1 MFFPDLIIRAY
12 AKYINK
18 KNKLWINNPLD
29 AQQKTFELL
38 IKNGR
43 KTVYGKKHQF
53 EKIQNYNDFKNSIP
67 IVEYE
72 DIKPFIS
79 LIRKGEKNILWPG
92 KPIYLCKTSGTTSG
106 TKFIPISK
114 ESMPYHIKC
123 AKDAILNY
131 IHRTGNTSS
140 VKGGTI
146 FIQGSPKLD
155 FSESIPIGRLSGITA
170 HYVPWYLKRN
180 NLPSKKTNLNNDW
193 EKKIDLI
200 IKETKNKNMSLIS
213 GIPPWVQMYFEKLT
227 KLKKKNVSKI
237 FPNFSLFV
245 YGGVNFKPY
254 KEVFNRLIGKD
265 VDSVET
271 YPSSEGFIGYQDC
284 EKEGLLLCLDHG
296 IFYEFIE
303 VSKYLKGDFD
313 RISLKNV
320 KINTDYVIIL
330 NTNAGLWGYKI
341 GDTVSFVSTKPYRIL
356 VTGRIK
362 HFTSA
367 FGEHVIGSEVNYA
380 ISKAVKKNNAKIIEF
395 HVAPQVNPNS
405 GLPFHEWFIEFD
417 VMPVCLLE
425 FAKDLDGFMCKQNS
439 YYNDLIEGNVLRP
452 LVISCVEKNG
462 FKNYMKSIG
471 KLGGQNKLPRLS
483 NNRLIADKLH
493 LL

>member
-67 IVEYE
+67 VVEYE

-79 LIRKGEKNILWPG
+79 HIRKGEKNILWPG

-131 IHRTGNTSS
+131 IHRTGNTNS

-200 IKETKNKNMSLIS
+200 IKE
-213 GIPPWVQMYFEKLT
+213 
-227 KLKKKNVSKI
+227 
-237 FPNFSLFV
+237 
-245 YGGVNFKPY
+245 FKP
-254 KEVFNRLIGKD
+254 
-265 VDSVET
+265 
-271 YPSSEGFIGYQDC
+271 
-284 EKEGLLLCLDHG
+284 
-296 IFYEFIE
+296 
-303 VSKYLKGDFD
+303 
-313 RISLKNV
+313 
-320 KINTDYVIIL
+320 
-330 NTNAGLWGYKI
+330 
-341 GDTVSFVSTKPYRIL
+341 L
-356 VTGRIK
+356 V
-362 HFTSA
+362 
-367 FGEHVIGSEVNYA
+367 
-380 ISKAVKKNNAKIIEF
+380 
-395 HVAPQVNPNS
+395 
-405 GLPFHEWFIEFD
+405 
-417 VMPVCLLE
+417 
-425 FAKDLDGFMCKQNS
+425 
-439 YYNDLIEGNVLRP
+439 
-452 LVISCVEKNG
+452 
-462 FKNYMKSIG
+462 
-471 KLGGQNKLPRLS
+471 
-483 NNRLIADKLH
+483 
-493 LL
+493 